1 MSATPPE
8 ESRGLRY
15 RLLGPIE
22 VSGPGGPLR
31 LGGPKQR
38 SVLAALLLR
47 AGRVVP
53 DERLFA
59 LVWGAAPPATVR
71 GQVQVYVSELRK
83 LLGAPVITRRAP
95 GYVIDVAPG
104 ELDLHEFD
112 DAVAAARTDLDAGRV
127 DAAANGLRAAL
138 DLWRG
143 PALGGATQSLL
154 DSEGSALAERRLSA
168 LEDFFDAELGAGR
181 HRAVVGDL
189 RREAEANPF
198 RERLQALLM
207 LALHRC
213 GRTPEALEVYTAA
226 RARLVDELGVEPG
239 PLLRDTHV
247 RLLRDEPLDEPTP
260 VPRQLPGDVPQ
271 FAGRVRDLARL
282 DALLPMAGDRRPSAS
297 VAVVSGGAGVGKSAF
312 AVHWAHRVRDRF
324 PDGQLYVNLR
334 GFDPGGSAMSPA
346 EAVRRFLDALAV
358 PAQRVPV
365 SVEAQVSLYRS
376 LIADKRVLVVLDN
389 ARDADQVRPLLPG
402 APAGFTVVTSRN
414 QLGSLVA
421 VEGAAPVSLDL
432 LPDRDACEL
441 LARRLG
447 ADRVAAEP
455 DAVARI
461 NSVCARLPLALA
473 IVAARAATN
482 PGFTLTELAAELS
495 VARGGLDVFEGDDAA
510 SDVRAVF
517 SWSYH
522 AISDDAA
529 RLFRFLGLHPG
540 PNVTTAAAASMLG
553 TGVRAVRPL
562 LAELTRAHLVA
573 ERAPG
578 RYAFHDLL
586 RAYAIE
592 LTHEQDPESERT
604 AVVRRMFDHYVH
616 TAHAGAAALA
626 PHRDRIALAPPAPGV
641 AVDAP
646 PDAAAW
652 FATEL
657 PVLVAAIDRAAATGF
672 DAAAW
677 QLACALSHTFVR
689 QGRHWLG
696 EPRTYR
702 TALAAAQ
709 RLGDPVAL
717 AHSHRGLAV
726 IFTALGRD
734 EAARAQL
741 ERALEL
747 FEELGDLGNQA
758 DVRQGLTWV
767 CDRLADFD
775 SEHRHARR
783 ALELFQAAG
792 NASGEALALNNVG
805 WSCARLGRYADALRY
820 CQESIARQAG
830 LGDLLGEANAW
841 DSVGYAQQSLGRLDE
856 AVRCYEKAVAM
867 YRRHGSRY
875 YESRSLNHLG
885 DAHQARG
892 DLPSARRA
900 WRAAV
905 DLLEELGSPDAD
917 RVRVKLDTVVPQ
929 R

>member
-1 MSATPPE
+1 MSETPP
-8 ESRGLRY
+8 RPVRY

-22 VSGPGGPLR
+22 VSGPDGAVR

-38 SVLAALLLR
+38 SVLAALLLN

-53 DERLFA
+53 DEQLFS

-83 LLGAPVITRRAP
+83 LIGAPVITRRAP
-95 GYVIDVAPG
+95 GYVIEVGPG

-112 DAVAAARTDLDAGRV
+112 EALEHAQHDLGARRVEDAARR
-127 DAAANGLRAAL
+127 LREAL

-143 PALGGATQSLL
+143 PALGGVTQSLL
-154 DSEGSALAERRLSA
+154 DREGPPLAEKRLSA
-168 LEDFFDAELGAGR
+168 LEDYFDAELAAGR
-181 HRAVVGDL
+181 HRSVVAGL
-189 RREAEANPF
+189 RQEAEEHPF

-207 LALHRC
+207 LVLHRC
-213 GRTPEALEVYTAA
+213 GRTPEALEVYTAV
-226 RARLVDELGVEPG
+226 RSRLIDELGVEPG
-239 PLLRDTHV
+239 PLLRETQV
-247 RLLRDEPLDEPTP
+247 RLLRDEPVDTAP

-271 FAGRVRDLARL
+271 FAGRMRDLARL
-282 DALLPMAGDRRPSAS
+282 DAVLPLEGDSRPSVS

-312 AVHWAHRVRDRF
+312 AVHWAHRACRHF

-334 GFDPGGSAMSPA
+334 GFDPGACAMSPA

-358 PAQRVPV
+358 PAQRIPV
-365 SVEAQVSLYRS
+365 SVEAQTSLYRS
-376 LIADKRVLVVLDN
+376 LLADKRVLVVLDN

-402 APAGFTVVTSRN
+402 SPGSITVVTSRN
-414 QLGSLVA
+414 QLAGLVA

-432 LPDRDACEL
+432 LSDSDAREL
-441 LARRLG
+441 LERRLG

-455 DAVARI
+455 DAVAQI
-461 NSVCARLPLALA
+461 NTLCARLPLALA

-482 PGFTLTELAAELS
+482 PGFTLTELATELRT
-495 VARGGLDVFEGDDAA
+495 ARGRLDAFEGDDDT

-522 AISDDAA
+522 AVSGDAA

-540 PNVTTAAAASMLG
+540 PHITVAAAASLLG
-553 TGVRAVRPL
+553 IDVRRVRPL
-562 LAELTRAHLVA
+562 LAELTRAHLVT

-592 LTHEQDPESERT
+592 LTHEEDPEAERT
-604 AVVRRMFDHYVH
+604 AAVRRMFDHYVH

-626 PHRDRIALAPPAPGV
+626 PQRQPVMLAAPGPGVTVEPPA
-641 AVDAP
+641 
-646 PDAAAW
+646 DAAAW
-652 FATEL
+652 FAAEH
-657 PVLVAAIDRAAATGF
+657 PVLVAVIERAAATGF
-672 DAAAW
+672 DVPAW

-696 EPRTYR
+696 EPGTYR
-702 TALAAAQ
+702 TALAAAE

-734 EAARAQL
+734 EEARTQL
-741 ERALEL
+741 DHALGL

-767 CDRLADFD
+767 CDRLGDYGA
-775 SEHRHARR
+775 EYHHARR
-783 ALELFQAAG
+783 ALELFQTSG
-792 NASGEALALNNVG
+792 NRFGEALALNNVG
-805 WSCARLGRYADALRY
+805 WSCARLGRYEQALGF
-820 CQESIARQAG
+820 CQEAIARQAV
-830 LGDLLGEANAW
+830 LGNLLGEANAW
-841 DSVGYAQQSLGRLDE
+841 DSVGYAQKSLGRLGE

-892 DLPSARRA
+892 DLTAARRA
-900 WRAAV
+900 WQAAV
-905 DLLEELGSPDAD
+905 ELLEELGSPDAA
-917 RVRVKLDTVVPQ
+917 RTRAKLGTMLPQ
-929 R
+929 H

>member
-1 MSATPPE
+1 MPETP
-8 ESRGLRY
+8 SRPVRY

-22 VSGPGGPLR
+22 VSGPDGPVR

-38 SVLAALLLR
+38 SVLAALLLN

-53 DERLFA
+53 DEQLFA

-83 LLGAPVITRRAP
+83 LIGADVISRRAP
-95 GYVIDVAPG
+95 GYVIEVGPG

-112 DAVAAARTDLDAGRV
+112 DAVARARADLEAGRV
-127 DAAANGLRAAL
+127 GEAARRLRAAL
-138 DLWRG
+138 DLWHG
-143 PALGGATQSLL
+143 PVLGGVTQSLL
-154 DSEGSALAERRLSA
+154 DREGPPLAEKRLSA
-168 LEDFFDAELGAGR
+168 LEDYFDAELAAGR
-181 HRAVVGDL
+181 HRSVVTGL
-189 RREAEANPF
+189 RQEAEDNPF

-213 GRTPEALEVYTAA
+213 GRTPEALEVYTAV
-226 RARLVDELGVEPG
+226 RSRLIDELGVEPG
-239 PLLRDTHV
+239 PLLRDTQV
-247 RLLRDEPLDEPTP
+247 RLLRDEPEEGP

-271 FAGRVRDLARL
+271 FAGRMRDLARL
-282 DALLPMAGDRRPSAS
+282 DALLPLEGSGDRPSVS

-312 AVHWAHRVRDRF
+312 AVHWAHRVRERF

-334 GFDPGGSAMSPA
+334 GFDPGACAMSPA

-358 PAQRVPV
+358 PAQRIPV

-376 LIADKRVLVVLDN
+376 LLADKRVLVVLDN

-402 APAGFTVVTSRN
+402 APGSFTLVTSRN
-414 QLGSLVA
+414 QLAGLVA

-432 LPDRDACEL
+432 LSDAEACEL

-455 DAVARI
+455 EAVASI
-461 NSVCARLPLALA
+461 NTLCARLPLALA

-482 PGFTLTELAAELS
+482 PGFTLGELAAELCA
-495 VARGGLDVFEGDDAA
+495 ARGGLDAFEGDDAS

-522 AISDDAA
+522 AISADAA

-540 PNVTTAAAASMLG
+540 PHVTVAAAASLLG
-553 TGVRAVRPL
+553 VSRVRPL

-592 LTHEQDPESERT
+592 LTQEEDAEAERT
-604 AVVRRMFDHYVH
+604 AAVRRMFDHYVH
-616 TAHAGAAALA
+616 TAHAGAATLSPQRERLALD
-626 PHRDRIALAPPAPGV
+626 PPSPGVVVEPPA
-641 AVDAP
+641 DAG
-646 PDAAAW
+646 AW
-652 FATEL
+652 FAAEH
-657 PVLVAAIDRAAATGF
+657 PVLVAGIDRAAAAGF
-672 DAAAW
+672 DTHAW

-696 EPRTYR
+696 EPRTYEV
-702 TALAAAQ
+702 ALEAAA

-726 IFTALGRD
+726 ILTALGRD
-734 EAARAQL
+734 EEARAQL
-741 ERALEL
+741 DRALDL
-747 FEELGDLGNQA
+747 FEELGDLGYQA

-767 CDRLADFD
+767 CDRLGDYAGGF
-775 SEHRHARR
+775 HHARR

-792 NASGEALALNNVG
+792 NRYGVASALNNMG
-805 WSCARLGRYADALRY
+805 WSCARLGDYEQALAH
-820 CQESIARQAG
+820 CKESIAVQAE
-830 LGDLLGEANAW
+830 LGNLVGEANAW
-841 DSVGYAQQSLGRLDE
+841 DSVGYAQQSLGNLDE
-856 AVRCYEKAVAM
+856 AVRCYETAVGL

-875 YESRSLNHLG
+875 YEGRTLTRLG
-885 DAHQARG
+885 DAHLARG
-892 DLPSARRA
+892 DSAAAQRA
-900 WRAAV
+900 WRAALE
-905 DLLEELGSPDAD
+905 LLEELGSPDGGQIRA
-917 RVRVKLDTVVPQ
+917 KLDGVSEWSA
-929 R
+929 

>member
-1 MSATPPE
+1 MPETP
-8 ESRGLRY
+8 SRPVRY

-22 VSGPGGPLR
+22 VSGPEGTVR

-38 SVLAALLLR
+38 SVLAALLLN

-53 DERLFA
+53 DEHLFS

-83 LLGAPVITRRAP
+83 LIGGPVITRRAP
-95 GYVIDVAPG
+95 GYVIDVGPG

-112 DAVAAARTDLDAGRV
+112 DAVARARSDLDAGRV
-127 DAAANGLRAAL
+127 GDAAGRLRAAL
-138 DLWRG
+138 DLWHG
-143 PALGGATQSLL
+143 PALGGVTQSLL
-154 DSEGSALAERRLSA
+154 DREGPALAEKRLSA
-168 LEDFFDAELGAGR
+168 LEDYFDAELAAGR
-181 HRAVVGDL
+181 HRSVVSEL
-189 RREAEANPF
+189 RQEAEDNPF

-213 GRTPEALEVYTAA
+213 GRTPEALEVYTAV
-226 RARLVDELGVEPG
+226 RSRLIDELGVEPG
-239 PLLRDTHV
+239 PLLRETQM
-247 RLLRDEPLDEPTP
+247 RLLRDEPEETSP

-271 FAGRVRDLARL
+271 FAGRIRDLARL
-282 DALLPMAGDRRPSAS
+282 DALLPLDGSGAGPSVS

-312 AVHWAHRVRDRF
+312 AVHWAHRARGHF

-334 GFDPGGSAMSPA
+334 GFDPGACAMSPA

-402 APAGFTVVTSRN
+402 APGSFTLVTSRN
-414 QLGSLVA
+414 QLASLVA

-432 LPDRDACEL
+432 LSDTDAREL

-455 DAVARI
+455 DAVAQI
-461 NSVCARLPLALA
+461 NTLCARLPLALA

-482 PGFTLTELAAELS
+482 PGFTLAELAAELCA
-495 VARGGLDVFEGDDAA
+495 ARGGLDAFEGGDDA

-540 PNVTTAAAASMLG
+540 PHVTTAAAASLLG
-553 TGVRAVRPL
+553 TGVRQVRPL
-562 LAELTRAHLVA
+562 LGELTRAHLVA

-592 LTHEQDPESERT
+592 LTHEEDPEPERT
-604 AVVRRMFDHYVH
+604 AAVRRMYDHYVH

-626 PHRDRIALAPPAPGV
+626 PQRTRIALDPPAAGV
-641 AVDAP
+641 TVDP
-646 PDAAAW
+646 PADAAAW
-652 FATEL
+652 FATEH
-657 PVLVAAIDRAAATGF
+657 PVLVAAIDRAAAAGF
-672 DAAAW
+672 DVAAW

-702 TALAAAQ
+702 TALEAAE

-734 EAARAQL
+734 EEARTQL
-741 ERALEL
+741 ERALAL

-767 CDRLADFD
+767 CDRLGDYT
-775 SEHRHARR
+775 EEYRHARR
-783 ALELFQAAG
+783 ALELFQAAR
-792 NASGEALALNNVG
+792 NRLGEALALNNVG
-805 WSCARLGRYADALRY
+805 WSCARLGRYEQALGY
-820 CQESIARQAG
+820 CQESIARQAE
-830 LGDLLGEANAW
+830 LGNLLGEANAW
-841 DSVGYAQQSLGRLDE
+841 DTVGYARQSLGHLDE
-856 AVRCYEKAVAM
+856 AVRCYDKAVSM

-875 YESRSLNHLG
+875 YEGRSLNHLG

-892 DLPSARRA
+892 DLPAARQA
-900 WRAAV
+900 WQAAV
-905 DLLEELGSPDAD
+905 ALLEELGSPDAD
-917 RVRVKLDTVVPQ
+917 RIRAKLDGVLSQ